1 MMTDEISAVLAAK
14 ASALLRRSADDMATL
29 LHPDFVYV
37 NVGGYKLNKAQYIDV
52 GCTSGKL
59 VFRSQKVRELEVQQ
73 FGDCAVATMTLDDQF
88 ALDGRE
94 ITATFRS
101 LCVFTRKDGRWLWA
115 AGQTMRPQL
124 S

>member
-1 MMTDEISAVLAAK
+1 
-14 ASALLRRSADDMATL
+14 
-29 LHPDFVYV
+29 
-37 NVGGYKLNKAQYIDV
+37 
-52 GCTSGKL
+52 
-59 VFRSQKVRELEVQQ
+59 
-73 FGDCAVATMTLDDQF
+73 MTLDDQF

-101 LCVFTRKDGRWLWA
+101 LCVFARKDGRWLWA